1 MKKLFAI
8 VVAALVTSV
17 AHAGVILSA
26 VSQVNG
32 PVTVDID
39 TPTDDFQFVSSTAVP
54 GVYKL
59 TQVAGPASFNLLAAL
74 NGTTT
79 VSFTSAGNGH
89 LGDVSWNPVSGVVKV
104 MPDPAFTTTTA
115 NQFWLDFLTSGYDL
129 DVVLETSDT
138 QWTRFNRVFT
148 TVGFNPAAPLT
159 WLSIQDA
166 YSAHPDMMRTGSA
179 GGADF
184 RNITGAEFYVPALQL
199 SAFTEQHVPEPA
211 MLSVVGLAMLAVSV
225 FKRRK

>member
-26 VSQVNG
+26 VSQVSG
-32 PVTVDID
+32 PVTMTVD
-39 TPTDDFQFVSSTAVP
+39 TPTSDFQFVSSVVSP
-54 GVYKL
+54 GTYKL
-59 TQVAGPASFNLLAAL
+59 TQVSGPASFNLLAAL

-79 VSFTSAGNGH
+79 VSFSSAGNGH
-89 LGDVSWNPVSGVVKV
+89 LGDVSWNPTTGAVNV
-104 MPDPAFTTTTA
+104 MPDPHFTSA
-115 NQFWLDFLTSGYDL
+115 SAGQFWLDFLSSGYDI
-129 DVVLETSDT
+129 DMVLETSDN
-138 QWTRFNRVFT
+138 QWTRFNRIFT

-159 WLSIQDA
+159 WSSFQTA
-166 YSAHPDMMRTGSA
+166 YGVNPDMMLTGSA

-211 MLSVVGLAMLAVSV
+211 ALSVVGLAMLAVSA